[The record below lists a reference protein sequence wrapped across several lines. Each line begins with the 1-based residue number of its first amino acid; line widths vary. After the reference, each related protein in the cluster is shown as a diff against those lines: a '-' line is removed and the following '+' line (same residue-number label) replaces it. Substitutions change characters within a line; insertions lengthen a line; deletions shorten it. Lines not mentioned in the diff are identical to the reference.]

1 MTLTPKTIF
10 CYECRKGFR
19 TEKGCRA
26 HGSAKS
32 HQWMTPSGAVV
43 SISVPTAPSGL
54 AAELSSQV
62 VTLAAHVKGERI
74 MSQFMYCPLCA
85 RRWGT
90 WFELNRVSSF
100 FNGPLSTVMIHV
112 RWQCQHYIQE
122 HPVHPA
128 LEDLLRSQ
136 CASPRPLVIED
147 EDEDVRSKSVVCPS
161 SCFTPPSNSL
171 LRLHHVPSPTP
182 NRRR

>member
-90 WFELNRVSSF
+90 WFELNRVSGF
-100 FNGPLSTVMIHV
+100 FNGPHLYRNDPCPLAISALHAGTSSPSCPGRPSTKPM
-112 RWQCQHYIQE
+112 RFAWT
-122 HPVHPA
+122 
-128 LEDLLRSQ
+128 
-136 CASPRPLVIED
+136 PRD
-147 EDEDVRSKSVVCPS
+147 
-161 SCFTPPSNSL
+161 
-171 LRLHHVPSPTP
+171 
-182 NRRR
+182 